1 MPDLIATLAQAT
13 INADTT
19 GLTATGQAAYGTAAP
34 IDLPMLIGRI
44 ISVAIELIGVV
55 VFILLVYGGYVWMT
69 ARGDKDKVDTAQKLI
84 ANAVIGLAVVLSA
97 YAIANFVLNEVVRV
111 TG

>member
-69 ARGDKDKVDTAQKLI
+69 ARGDKYKVDTAQKLI